1 MTIGLMTTKIRSP
14 SLKVHFFRF
23 LIKARDIV
31 LVKALFVELLIV
43 IHLAH
48 LTLAIVGCV
57 FFLWS
62 FLLLIPPEWKESRFL
77 KEG

>member
-1 MTIGLMTTKIRSP
+1 MTIGLMTAKIRSP

-31 LVKALFVELLIV
+31 LVKALFVELLSV
-43 IHLAH
+43 IHLAL

-57 FFLWS
+57 FFS
-62 FLLLIPPEWKESRFL
+62 MVIVVANATRMERI
-77 KEG
+77 